1 MEGKNA
7 LMEHRNRN
15 QGTQRNAAGS
25 LSEQAQERRHPHA
38 GGYAS
43 GASKLP
49 VVPAACHESVKST
62 SLLSTHMRVFKVI
75 SMAGNVMSCLT
86 LAALPQ
92 VCSAETSCPSR
103 CPQIAAPAAQVAAP
117 AAPPTHQ
124 ALSDKNPRAVMA
136 FSETDWPAL
145 RRAILADAGS
155 GASMLAELPFNSCQP
170 GLHLPSRPGLVQPKG
185 LLPRAGHCCCA
196 GLLLVASGAPAQ
208 GTGKARCARQC
219 TTMLLICGQVWRHGA
234 SRSCEVL
241 AAAPRRARWRL

>member
-1 MEGKNA
+1 MAMG
-7 LMEHRNRN
+7 
-15 QGTQRNAAGS
+15 GS
-25 LSEQAQERRHPHA
+25 HGR
-38 GGYAS
+38 
-43 GASKLP
+43 
-49 VVPAACHESVKST
+49 ESVKST

-155 GASMLAELPFNSCQP
+155 GASMLAELPSNSCQP

-219 TTMLLICGQVWRHGA
+219 TTIADMWPSVASWCIKELRGACSCTETGPVETVIPLLIPA
-234 SRSCEVL
+234 SSHQSS
-241 AAAPRRARWRL
+241 PW